1 MRTAA
6 PLVCFTPRLGY
17 ETARTEAAGQGGLMK
32 RMRMS
37 ALLARAVMARVG
49 FILLLGFAV
58 SSNSQAQ
65 SPRAAKPPLPKC
77 DRAAFRVVVDVGHTA
92 ETPGATS
99 ARGVSEYEFNLRLAK
114 TIERKLL
121 DAGFA
126 RTVLLITSDPV
137 GRGLF
142 QRVRHANQLPAD
154 LFLSIHHDSVPT
166 WLLEKWEH
174 DGQERRF
181 SDRFRGHSI
190 FISSANPEFKRSLLF
205 AKLLGQQLAK
215 RGLTYTPHYTEE
227 IMGPRRR
234 ELLDREAGVYRY
246 DQLIVLRETQ
256 MPAVLLEAGSII
268 NRDEELVMATPERQ
282 SLIGAAVVDAVE
294 TYCAQHKR

>member
-1 MRTAA
+1 MAA
-6 PLVCFTPRLGY
+6 K
-17 ETARTEAAGQGGLMK
+17 TEAAAQGGLMK
-32 RMRMS
+32 RMRS
-37 ALLARAVMARVG
+37 ISLLAPVVIMRLG
-49 FILLLGFAV
+49 FILALCFSA

-65 SPRAAKPPLPKC
+65 SLRATKPPLPKC
-77 DRAAFRVVVDVGHTA
+77 DRGAFRVVVDVGHTA

-99 ARGVSEYEFNLRLAK
+99 ARGISEYEFNLRLGK

-121 DAGFA
+121 DSGFS

-190 FISSANPEFKRSLLF
+190 FVSSLNPEFKRSLLF
-205 AKLLGQQLAK
+205 GKMLGQQLAK
-215 RGLTYTPHYTEE
+215 RGLKYTPHYTEE

-268 NRDEELVMATPERQ
+268 NRDEELIMATPERQ
-282 SLIGAAVVDAVE
+282 ALISAAVADAVE
-294 TYCAQHKR
+294 AFCAQYK

>member
-1 MRTAA
+1 MR
-6 PLVCFTPRLGY
+6 RRDGK
-17 ETARTEAAGQGGLMK
+17 EGGLMK
-32 RMRMS
+32 RGRSRSSLAGAAIMLPALVVLAFF
-37 ALLARAVMARVG
+37 ALL
-49 FILLLGFAV
+49 
-58 SSNSQAQ
+58 SNTQAQ
-65 SPRAAKPPLPKC
+65 SPRATKPPLPKC
-77 DRAAFRVVVDVGHTA
+77 DRGAFRVVVDVGHTA

-99 ARGVSEYEFNLRLAK
+99 ARGVSEYEFNLRLGK
-114 TIERKLL
+114 TIERRLL
-121 DAGFA
+121 DSGFP

-137 GRGLF
+137 SRGLF
-142 QRVRHANQLPAD
+142 QRVRHANHLPAD

-190 FISSANPEFKRSLLF
+190 FVSSLNPELKRSLLF
-205 AKLLGQQLAK
+205 AKFLGQQLAK
-215 RGLTYTPHYTEE
+215 RGMKYTPHYTEE

-234 ELLDREAGVYRY
+234 ELLDAETGVYRY
-246 DQLIVLRETQ
+246 DQLIVLRETR

-282 SLIGAAVVDAVE
+282 SLISAAVVDAVE
-294 TYCAQHKR
+294 TFCAQQKR

>member
-1 MRTAA
+1 MQQMRSMPSPARTAA
-6 PLVCFTPRLGY
+6 
-17 ETARTEAAGQGGLMK
+17 
-32 RMRMS
+32 
-37 ALLARAVMARVG
+37 
-49 FILLLGFAV
+49 ILLGFVLLLCLGAP
-58 SSNSQAQ
+58 SGAGAQ
-65 SPRAAKPPLPKC
+65 SGRKINPPLPKC
-77 DRAAFRVVVDVGHTA
+77 DRGAFRMVVDVGHTA

-99 ARGVSEYEFNLRLAK
+99 ARGATEYEFNLRLAK
-114 TIERKLL
+114 VIERRLL
-121 DAGFA
+121 DAGFS

-142 QRVRHANQLPAD
+142 QRVRQANHLPAD

-174 DGQERRF
+174 DGQERGF

-190 FISSANPEFKRSLLF
+190 FVSSVNPEFKRSF
-205 AKLLGQQLAK
+205 AFAQLLGQQLAK
-215 RGLTYTPHYTEE
+215 RGLRYTPHYTQE

-234 ELLDREAGVYRY
+234 ELLDAEAGVYRY

-268 NRDEELVMATPERQ
+268 NRDEELAMATSERQ
-282 SLIGAAVVDAVE
+282 ALIGAAVVDAVE
-294 TYCAQHKR
+294 KFCAQHKR